1 MRAATAATTACL
13 AATLVI
19 QGEGGFAAGE
29 RAYREGRY
37 GDAAAAFAQEVS
49 SRGDAAPAEL
59 HYALALAALAAGDLA
74 QAGDAV
80 AQAARSDDAELLRR
94 CAFVRGS
101 VAWQR
106 GEATAK
112 LALQVE
118 AEPFAFKPA
127 LEQISLAGAEWR
139 IAACGADDWPAAR
152 RNAERA
158 GRRFAELQQQ
168 KQRIEDERKRKTGAQ
183 ARPLA
188 VPGGG
193 DDKTGARGGSGEVQD
208 SQDNPLA
215 PLRTE
220 LSDAQVAQLFAL
232 LQQKDEQA
240 RQLRRSQQ
248 QRRSAVERDW

>member
-1 MRAATAATTACL
+1 MRAATTACL
-13 AATLVI
+13 AAALVI
-19 QGEGGFAAGE
+19 QGAGDFAAGE
-29 RAYREGRY
+29 RAYREGRF
-37 GDAAAAFAQEVS
+37 GDAAAAFAAEIAA
-49 SRGDAAPAEL
+49 RGDAAPAEL
-59 HYALALAALAAGDLA
+59 HYDLALAALAAGELA

-127 LEQISLAGAEWR
+127 LEQIALAGAEWR
-139 IAACGADDWPAAR
+139 IAATGATDWPAAR

-158 GRRFAELQQQ
+158 QRRFAELQQQ
-168 KQRIEDERKRKTGAQ
+168 KQRIEDERKRRTGAQ

-193 DDKTGARGGSGEVQD
+193 DDKRGAGSGGDVQD

-220 LSDAQVAQLFAL
+220 LSDAQVAELFAR

-240 RQLRRSQQ
+240 RQLRRSEQ